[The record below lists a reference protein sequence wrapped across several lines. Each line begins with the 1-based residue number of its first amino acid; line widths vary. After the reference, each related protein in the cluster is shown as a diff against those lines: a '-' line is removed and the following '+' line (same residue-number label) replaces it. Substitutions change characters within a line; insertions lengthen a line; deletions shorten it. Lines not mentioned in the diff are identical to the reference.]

1 MKFIKK
7 DLLIK
12 IILLY
17 FAITHKYRF
26 IFMLNKKLSSIFN
39 LFITTQLNSIDYYMM
54 ITLNK
59 EMKLIDL
66 KSLTT

>member
-1 MKFIKK
+1 
-7 DLLIK
+7 
-12 IILLY
+12 
-17 FAITHKYRF
+17 
-26 IFMLNKKLSSIFN
+26 MLNKKLSSIFN